1 MVKPAWGWS
10 LWMLVATNGM
20 PDTAP
25 SPLQIRLDVHVCT
38 LSRLWVR
45 VFLCFCVLVSA
56 QDRACGEAS

>member
-1 MVKPAWGWS
+1 
-10 LWMLVATNGM
+10 MLVATNGM